1 MDKSNYKV
9 LFLYPNERHMSLVPP
24 SIALLSAIAKREN
37 FSVDLFDTSLYP
49 KEGLD
54 SDEIREQNLSV
65 HLVPDTD
72 KVQLKQTDKFKDF
85 QEKVATF
92 KPDMIAVTATDSMV
106 LLMLEL
112 LRSVK
117 QFDFLTVLGGPFAS
131 CAPDVAIN
139 YPEIDVICV
148 QEGENAFIEMCRRL
162 KDKKDISDIPN
173 LWIKKQD
180 GEIIKNPLGELVDVG
195 TLPPLD
201 FSIFEEDRLKLMMR
215 GKVYRML
222 PVETHRGCPYK
233 CTFCGSPTDVEVY
246 KDAGEKQPFY
256 RMFPLNKI
264 KEDLNHY
271 VEKYNP
277 EYIFFTADTFLS
289 CSNKLL

>member
-9 LFLYPNERHMSLVPP
+9 LFLYPNERHMSMIPP
-24 SIALLSAIAKREN
+24 SIALLSALAKREN

-131 CAPDVAIN
+131 WAPDVAIN

-148 QEGENAFIEMCRRL
+148 QEGENAFIKMCRRL
-162 KDKKDISDIPN
+162 KHKKDISDNPN

-180 GEIIKNPLGELVDVG
+180 G
-195 TLPPLD
+195 
-201 FSIFEEDRLKLMMR
+201 
-215 GKVYRML
+215 
-222 PVETHRGCPYK
+222 
-233 CTFCGSPTDVEVY
+233 
-246 KDAGEKQPFY
+246 
-256 RMFPLNKI
+256 
-264 KEDLNHY
+264 
-271 VEKYNP
+271 
-277 EYIFFTADTFLS
+277 
-289 CSNKLL
+289 